1 MKLFFTVIILMMLI
15 KGLSY
20 IIAPKFVKTCAEKLV
35 GTPEIQIVTFGWILV
50 LCASAAWFSIVRHMI
65 D

>member
-1 MKLFFTVIILMMLI
+1 MKLFLTVIILMMII

-35 GTPEIQIVTFGWILV
+35 GTPELQLVTFGWILIF
-50 LCASAAWFSIVRHMI
+50 CAAAAWLGIVRHMM